1 MSFFWIWG
9 IEKHTITR
17 ARAFKAEGL
26 EPALF
31 LQVFSPMR
39 FQIYFCG
46 MSYEIVVLSKKS
58 TKKIRKTVAEHNE
71 PMLFSP
77 D

>member
-1 MSFFWIWG
+1 MRFFWIWG

-31 LQVFSPMR
+31 LQVFSLMR
-39 FQIYFCG
+39 FQIHFCG
-46 MSYEIVVLSKKS
+46 VSLEKVVLSKKNS
-58 TKKIRKTVAEHNE
+58 KKIRKTVAEHNV
-71 PMLFSP
+71 PTLFSL